1 MVAAG
6 LKIPG
11 NPSWGHAPGRI
22 ACCIVDVKNVYIL
35 WLRNM
40 IGSLL
45 VGHTELATP
54 EQSLQKLQAV
64 GKETNSEI
72 RDLADG

>member
-6 LKIPG
+6 LKIQG
-11 NPSWGHAPGRI
+11 NRAAAGTRAGI
-22 ACCIVDVKNVYIL
+22 ACCIMDVKNVYIL
-35 WLRNM
+35 RLRKT

-45 VGHTELATP
+45 VGNTELATT

-72 RDLADG
+72 RDFADG